1 MPLPVRAC
9 SDEELEGY
17 APIDPAAAAELARRI
32 AEGSAER
39 DAELREAQEEARN
52 LEGECDDLRD
62 QRSASRRQVSNCCRQ
77 LRELISEVGMS
88 IDQRQ
93 KINEVIST
101 LEGAI

>member
-9 SDEELEGY
+9 SNEELEGY

-52 LEGECDDLRD
+52 LEGECADLRD
-62 QRSASRRQVSNCCRQ
+62 QRSDSRRQVSSSCRE
-77 LRELISEVGMS
+77 LRRLISEADMS